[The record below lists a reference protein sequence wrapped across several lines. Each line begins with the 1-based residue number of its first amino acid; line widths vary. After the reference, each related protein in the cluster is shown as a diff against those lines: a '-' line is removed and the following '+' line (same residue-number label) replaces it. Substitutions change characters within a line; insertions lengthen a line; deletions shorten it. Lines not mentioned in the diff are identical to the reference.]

1 MTQAQSQPTRAADRP
16 LRLGLIGCG
25 VVSTRDVLPN
35 LVRPE
40 VRQRLELVAVCD
52 IVEPRARAT
61 AEVFGVPR
69 YYADYEQL
77 VRDPDIDAVAI
88 QTPVSHHLPAALAAV
103 QAGKHVYVQK
113 TITLTVAEAD
123 RLIVAARAAGV
134 QIVAAPGNHIRS
146 QIMREIRDH
155 VRGGRVGKI
164 CWGRSS
170 KGTRHE
176 DDARR
181 NDTAGRDVDPTWYY
195 KSGGGPLRD
204 AAVYDIHTLTWMLG
218 PARRVMAMSGVAV
231 PVRQWRDRTIDVEM
245 DDNTHFILDFGD
257 NRFVVFSSQFIKDSP
272 RVPTLELYGE
282 HGAFIV
288 PGDGSGTYEFIGESA
303 DRDRHGFKEKLVY
316 AGRDPIPVGQQTGL
330 EHYIV
335 ADIVHLAD
343 CVASGRHPIL
353 SAEHARHAVEIIE
366 KVYQSART
374 GQTLDLATT
383 FPNPDA

>member
-1 MTQAQSQPTRAADRP
+1 MSRP

-35 LVRPE
+35 LVLPE
-40 VRQRLELVAVCD
+40 VRQRLDLVAVCD

-61 AEVFGVPR
+61 AEAFDVPR

-77 VRDPDIDAVAI
+77 VRDPQIDAVAI
-88 QTPVSHHLPAALAAV
+88 QTPVSHHLPASLAAI

-113 TITLTVAEAD
+113 TMTLTVAEAD
-123 RLIVAARAAGV
+123 LLIDAARAAGV

-146 QIMREIRDH
+146 QALREIREH
-155 VRGGRVGKI
+155 IHSGRVGKI

-181 NDTAGRDVDPTWYY
+181 NDDAGREIDPTWYY
-195 KSGGGPLRD
+195 KPGGGPLRD
-204 AAVYDIHTLTWMLG
+204 AAVYDIHAFTWLLG
-218 PARRVMAMSGVAV
+218 PARRVMAMSGIAM
-231 PVRQWRDRTIDVEM
+231 PVRHWRDTTIEVEM

-257 NRFVVFSSQFIKDSP
+257 NCFIVFSSQYIKDSP

-288 PGDGSGTYEFIGESA
+288 PGDGSGTYEYIGESE
-303 DRDRHGFKEKLVY
+303 DRDRHGFKEKLVHV
-316 AGRDPIPVGQQTGL
+316 GRDAVPVGQQTGL
-330 EHYIV
+330 DHYIV
-335 ADIVHLAD
+335 ADMVHLAD
-343 CVASGRHPIL
+343 CIASGRHPIL
-353 SAEHARHAVEIIE
+353 NAEHARHAVEIVE
-366 KVYQSART
+366 KVYESART
-374 GQTLDLATT
+374 GHVLELTTT
-383 FPNPDA
+383 FPNPHTLT